1 MPKCFPCLTG
11 KLVRVDTWLSSGTY
25 VIDIDFIFNISIDID
40 PVLLV
45 AVNWNKINI
54 HNIVVAAAV
63 VVAIVVAVIAWIAFN
78 TRW

>member
-1 MPKCFPCLTG
+1 MTKISIDLA
-11 KLVRVDTWLSSGTY
+11 SSAIIVVVVLAKMFSM

-54 HNIVVAAAV
+54 HNIVVAAA
-63 VVAIVVAVIAWIAFN
+63 IVVATVIGVIAWIAFN
-78 TRW
+78 TR